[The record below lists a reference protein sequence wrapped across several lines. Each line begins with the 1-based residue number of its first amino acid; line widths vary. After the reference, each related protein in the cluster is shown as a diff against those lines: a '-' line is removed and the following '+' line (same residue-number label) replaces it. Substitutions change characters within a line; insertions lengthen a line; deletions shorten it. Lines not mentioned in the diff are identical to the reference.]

1 MYRNHLLKI
10 ASLISIAGN
19 LALAL
24 LKIVAGLL
32 AGSMAVLADGLD
44 SLSDVVISFI
54 TLAASI
60 IISRPPDRE
69 HPYGHFRAETIAT
82 SILSFVIFFIGGQM
96 CILTTHKL
104 IMGDPIE
111 MPGTLAVWATLASIV
126 GKSLLAWSQFFLGRK
141 SGSRMLAA
149 NGHNMLNDTITSI
162 GVLAGLGIAY
172 YLDAPIVDRAL
183 ALVIGVWIMVSAVR
197 IFMGLVVELMEGH
210 DERRPYREICEAV
223 TEVSGAMNPHRMR
236 IRRLGPMYVID
247 LDVEV
252 DGSMSVTDAHG
263 IAVKVEERIRARLDN
278 VFDIVI
284 HMEPMGNTES
294 SEGYGLTAH
303 DIRSD

>member
-1 MYRNHLLKI
+1 MNRNRTLKT

-19 LALAL
+19 MVLAL
-24 LKIVAGLL
+24 LKIIAGVL

-96 CILTTHKL
+96 CLLTAHKL
-104 IMGDPIE
+104 MSGE
-111 MPGTLAVWATLASIV
+111 PGELPEIFAVWATVVSIL
-126 GKSLLAWSQFFLGRK
+126 GKSLLAWSQFFLGK
-141 SGSRMLAA
+141 KTGSQMLTA
-149 NGHNMLNDTITSI
+149 NGHNMLNDTITSA
-162 GVLAGLGIAY
+162 GVLASLGLAY
-172 YLDAPIVDRAL
+172 YLDAPLMDRVVAL
-183 ALVIGVWIMVSAVR
+183 AISVWIMVSAVR
-197 IFMGLVVELMEGH
+197 IFIGLVAELMEGH
-210 DERRPYREICEAV
+210 EERGPYRKICEAV

-236 IRRLGPMYVID
+236 IRRLGPMYVVD

-252 DGSMSVTDAHG
+252 DGSMSLTDAHA
-263 IAVKVEERIRARLDN
+263 IAVKVEERIRARIDN

-284 HMEPMGNTES
+284 HVEPMGNTES
-294 SEGYGLTAH
+294 SEQYGLTAR